1 MSFFSPENFNPL
13 SRKKIDKLTLTPAE
27 QKEALIKGLGQ
38 GAREE
43 AQERKPD
50 GFEKKH
56 RVEKNKKKYSRR
68 PKHGKDP
75 ENE

>member
-13 SRKKIDKLTLTPAE
+13 KRKKIEKLTLTPEE
-27 QKEALIKGLGQ
+27 QKEALTKGLGQ

-56 RVEKNKKKYSRR
+56 QVEKNKKKYSRR
-68 PKHGKDP
+68 PKHRKGL